1 MSAGTAALPQSA
13 ASGPE
18 RPPERVRREAELAAL
33 VSSPLRADLVLQR
46 QLFRGNAYFV
56 IKDPL
61 ALTYFRLKEE
71 EGFLITLLDG
81 KRTLAETHRLFRERF
96 PNHDLTLEDIA
107 AFTNQMSSAGLLN
120 INARR
125 FVDVAR
131 AQQSVPQSWLMFWGK
146 MLSGMLFMRFPLFD
160 PSAWLGKLT
169 HAIRFVWSRWFIG
182 LCLAFI
188 AWSAFWL
195 IVNRDAFAQNTVNFF
210 SPGNLFLI
218 WVTIIIVKTLHEFG
232 HATTCRYF
240 GGEVHEMGVCLICFA
255 PAGYVDA
262 SDAWMMR
269 RKAHKL
275 YTTMAGIFTEFVL
288 AGIAAH
294 VWLYLPP
301 GLAKNLAFN
310 AMIVASVNT
319 VFFNA
324 NPLMKFD
331 GYYVVS
337 DLLEIPNLRAK
348 AMAYCSYH
356 LQRLLLGYRN
366 LAQERALED
375 DGNSGVFIAYAVLAY
390 GYMVMIIYSLT
401 QVFAHLLEPY
411 GLRDFGLALGIFVQG
426 SFLMFPIAK
435 VLSDAFVAGRSNTV
449 REENVWRRL
458 ARWLLPLLALAAIA
472 AMLPSRHR
480 VEQQA
485 VLVAASSD
493 RAGVEIGGIVEQ
505 VHVRTGQWIEAG
517 QPLLTLKNSEIETEV
532 RSSEL
537 SFEAAKLRLSAL
549 QTDGT
554 LRAGALAPSAALA
567 LESSATGRE
576 RALHA
581 ESQLVVR
588 APAAGFVVT
597 PDIARLEGLYLN
609 PGFSELRIADL
620 RRFKLLI
627 PLTEAQAELVEPGS
641 RVRGRDLASARPIEG
656 RLTVLPSH
664 KAALH
669 DYHAAML
676 STFGGPAPFETEGAG
691 EAQTPTFGL
700 FIAEADLPEAPRGA
714 LEGLRVKVVIDGRA
728 ATVGQRVWRWAAS
741 LWHGR
746 AGA

>member
-1 MSAGTAALPQSA
+1 MSAVAAALPA
-13 ASGPE
+13 VAGAGPAGA
-18 RPPERVRREAELAAL
+18 VRREAELAA
-33 VSSPLRADLVLQR
+33 VVAAPLRADLVLQR

-81 KRTLAETHRLFRERF
+81 KRTMAEILRLFRERF
-96 PNHDLTLEDIA
+96 PNQELSVTDVA

-146 MLSGMLFMRFPLFD
+146 LLSKMLFLQIPLVD
-160 PSAWLGKLT
+160 PSRWLGKLT
-169 HAIRFVWSRWFIG
+169 HAIRFVWTRWFIG
-182 LCLAFI
+182 ICLAFI

-232 HATTCRYF
+232 HATTCRHF

-275 YTTMAGIFTEFVL
+275 YTTIAGIFTEFVL

-294 VWLYLPP
+294 LWLYLPP

-366 LAQERALED
+366 LTQERTLEEES
-375 DGNSGVFIAYAVLAY
+375 NSGVFITYAVLAY

-401 QVFAHLLEPY
+401 QVFAHLLEPF
-411 GLRDFGLALGIFVQG
+411 GLRDFGLALGIFMQG

-435 VLSDAFVAGRSNTV
+435 VVSDAFSAGRANTV

-458 ARWLLPLLALAAIA
+458 ARWLLPLAALAVFVAL
-472 AMLPSRHR
+472 LPSRHR

-485 VLVAASSD
+485 VLVAASSE
-493 RAGVEIGGIVEQ
+493 RAGVEIGGIVDQ

-517 QPLLTLKNSEIETEV
+517 QPMVTLKNAEVETDV
-532 RSSEL
+532 LASAL
-537 SFEAAKLRLSAL
+537 AFEAAKLRLSSL

-597 PDIARLEGLYLN
+597 PDIARVQGMYLN
-609 PGFSELRIADL
+609 PGFSELRVADL

-627 PLTEAQAELVEPGS
+627 PLTETQAELVEPGS
-641 RVRGRDLASARPIEG
+641 RVRGRDLAGARLVEG
-656 RLTVLPSH
+656 RIAVLPSH
-664 KAALH
+664 KAAWR

-676 STFGGPAPFETEGAG
+676 SMFGGPAPFEMQSMS
-691 EAQTPTFGL
+691 EAHAPTFGL
-700 FIAEADLPEAPRGA
+700 FIAEADLPEAPRGSI
-714 LEGLRVKVVIDGRA
+714 EGLRVKVVIDGRP
-728 ATVGQRVWRWAAS
+728 ATIGQRVWRWAVG